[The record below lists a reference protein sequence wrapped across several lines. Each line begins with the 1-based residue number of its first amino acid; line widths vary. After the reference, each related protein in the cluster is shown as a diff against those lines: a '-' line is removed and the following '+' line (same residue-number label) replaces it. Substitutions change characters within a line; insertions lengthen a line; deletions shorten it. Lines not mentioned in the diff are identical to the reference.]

1 MFHLRIY
8 LIEACSKTRKWL
20 VTWVSDLTKR
30 HGQWIFRWGI
40 DGTTVWWVVVKFQ
53 KFALCQHIFK
63 VFVKMKSSY
72 FWVACSFGKSLY
84 VVISVHKIDPFD
96 PDTLELLRTSLIG
109 THQIWVFL
117 MMMMMMM
124 MIMMMMM
131 NCFCGM
137 VDQRKVFSLIF
148 SRDHCQRS
156 SPSQISDTPRAG
168 FLAEIENVL
177 SI

>member
-8 LIEACSKTRKWL
+8 LIEARSKNRKWL

-30 HGQWIFRWGI
+30 YGQWIFRWGI

-53 KFALCQHIFK
+53 KFALCK

-84 VVISVHKIDPFD
+84 VVISVHKTDPFD
-96 PDTLELLRTSLIG
+96 QDTLELSRTTLIG

-124 MIMMMMM
+124 MMMM

-137 VDQRKVFSLIF
+137 VDRRKVFSLIS

-156 SPSQISDTPRAG
+156 SLSRISDTPRAG
-168 FLAEIENVL
+168 FLAEI
-177 SI
+177 